1 MYKREKAEQFL
12 LFLVMFYREG
22 VIDLT
27 ELKGGCVL
35 LILL

>member
-12 LFLVMFYREG
+12 LFLVTFI
-22 VIDLT
+22 IDLT